1 MDVLILG
8 AQVSGVGGG
17 RGDACLGQVSCMASR
32 GWAEGASSLKTKRL
46 RVSSQTR
53 QPKIQRW
60 NAKEA
65 EVCGYWIFELSSFR
79 AFVFSGLGDKGREVK
94 HDGPGLRVRRIKIS
108 SRA

>member
-1 MDVLILG
+1 MLRPSLLYG
-8 AQVSGVGGG
+8 FHGLG
-17 RGDACLGQVSCMASR
+17 RG
-32 GWAEGASSLKTKRL
+32 RL
-46 RVSSQTR
+46 EFEDQEITR